1 MLFLFNFAPNTKILT
16 MKKTLF
22 SLGLMLSLCSAG
34 AFAQQVAPSC
44 NNDNGLE
51 ARIDAIENTGWV
63 EISREFQ
70 PIYYLVAPEPQYN
83 IGTLTVVFGVDCPEG
98 EACPKIAMVYQEDA
112 IAVSNKACVWQKT
125 N

>member
-1 MLFLFNFAPNTKILT
+1 

-22 SLGLMLSLCSAG
+22 SLGLMMSLCTAG
-34 AFAQQVAPSC
+34 VFAQQVAPSC

-51 ARIDAIENTGWV
+51 GRINAIENTGWV

-70 PIYYLVAPEPQYN
+70 PIYYLVAPEPQYS

-98 EACPKIAMVYQEDA
+98 EACPKIARIYQEDA
-112 IAVSNKACVWQKT
+112 IQVSYKACVWQPT

>member
-1 MLFLFNFAPNTKILT
+1 

-22 SLGLMLSLCSAG
+22 SLGLMLSLSAG
-34 AFAQQVAPSC
+34 AFAQQAAPGC

-51 ARIDAIENTGWV
+51 GRINAIENTGWV

-70 PIYYLVAPEPQYN
+70 PVFYFVAPEPQYT

-98 EACPKIAMVYQEDA
+98 EACPKIAMIYQEDA
-112 IAVSNKACVWQKT
+112 IQVSDKACIWQPSH
-125 N
+125 